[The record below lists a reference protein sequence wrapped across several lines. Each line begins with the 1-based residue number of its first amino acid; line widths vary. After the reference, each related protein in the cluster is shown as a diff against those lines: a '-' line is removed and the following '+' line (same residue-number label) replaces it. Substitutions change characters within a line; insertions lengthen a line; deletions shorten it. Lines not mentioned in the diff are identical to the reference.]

1 MNMQMYKTHCV
12 PPFLV
17 PIIAEKKASEN
28 RGEKRIVIIV
38 TLFALCY
45 AVDEIS

>member
-1 MNMQMYKTHCV
+1 M
-12 PPFLV
+12 FLEDLLFIKWQSRV
-17 PIIAEKKASEN
+17 IAEKKASDN